1 MTPLFVE
8 RVARNEPHGGGYEQ
22 FEQRYREALARG
34 REVRVDAGKRAEY
47 EVPAGELAVVYVME
61 GAVRFEGDDT
71 GAGPGDMVI
80 FHRAQPGEGARVAL
94 EADMPFVGV
103 LVTGGEAPP
112 IR

>member
-34 REVRVDAGKRAEY
+34 REVRIDAGRRAEY
-47 EVPAGELAVVYVME
+47 DVPAGELAVVYVME

-71 GAGPGDMVI
+71 GAGPGDVVI
-80 FHRAQPGEGARVAL
+80 FRRAQPGEAAKL
-94 EADMPFVGV
+94 AMEADMPFVGI
-103 LVTGGEAPP
+103 LVTGAESPVQ
-112 IR
+112 